1 MSERQ
6 ATGDNASVVV
16 QCPTCQSK
24 FRIAD
29 EKVTDRGVRVRCTS
43 CKNVFQVRKPGA
55 SASEPSGPGT
65 TIDLASLGAATLA
78 RSGLGGAA
86 KPGAAARPGTGP
98 VKPSTGPVKPSTGP
112 VKPSTGPVKPSTGP
126 VKPSTGPVKP
136 STGPLKPSTGPVK
149 PSTGPVKP
157 STGPVKPSTGPV
169 KPSTGPLRTTAR
181 PSTGPVKPAT
191 GPVRAAAA
199 RPAAPI
205 QTDDGAARRLD
216 VDDLFGMAEL
226 TGDSPLS
233 AGLDPAVPPAKAA
246 EAPAMGGLNDLE
258 LEIETAHKAM
268 QPGIAVDAPL
278 PPLDPPL
285 PPANGAP
292 EHAGQ
297 AALDLPLD
305 DSIDLEEVPASPLE
319 PAPASPKSEPIRR
332 PVTKPQ
338 QPARPAE
345 PEIAPARALVSSA
358 FTGLLGAA
366 LAIIVVIA
374 SALSA
379 DGTAGWLGFGPAS
392 EVIATGVVS
401 GLYDTA
407 GGKPVFYI
415 RGRIQ
420 NRSDKVRGPVRVT
433 AELLADGAAEAKA
446 ETIAGAEPTP
456 EEVWSVR
463 SSADVEK
470 LTRTLQSARV
480 NRKLQPGASLPFFA
494 VIPDPPADLD
504 RHRLQI
510 RVDTV
515 EAWTP
520 GAAKAAREK

>member
-55 SASEPSGPGT
+55 AAAEPSAPGT
-65 TIDLASLGAATLA
+65 TIDLSSLGAAALA
-78 RSGLGGAA
+78 KSGLGGTA
-86 KPGAAARPGTGP
+86 KPGAATRPG
-98 VKPSTGPVKPSTGP
+98 S
-112 VKPSTGPVKPSTGP
+112 GPVKPSTGP

-157 STGPVKPSTGPV
+157 STGPLRTTKPSTGPV
-169 KPSTGPLRTTAR
+169 KPSTGPLRT
-181 PSTGPVKPAT
+181 
-191 GPVRAAAA
+191 AAP
-199 RPAAPI
+199 RPAAAL

-233 AGLDPAVPPAKAA
+233 AGLDPPLPAPAPATKAP
-246 EAPAMGGLNDLE
+246 EAPAAGGLDDLE
-258 LEIETAHKAM
+258 LEIETAHKSM
-268 QPGIAVDAPL
+268 QPGSALDASL
-278 PPLDPPL
+278 PSLDPPVA
-285 PPANGAP
+285 PATNGVPEAAAP
-292 EHAGQ
+292 
-297 AALDLPLD
+297 AALNIPLEDSPAPDAAASDERSGADDLVLD
-305 DSIDLEEVPASPLE
+305 EGPSKPAE
-319 PAPASPKSEPIRR
+319 PAPPPPRADPPRR

-338 QPARPAE
+338 PARPAE
-345 PEIAPARALVSSA
+345 AEIAPARAVVSSA

-366 LAIIVVIA
+366 LAVIVVIA
-374 SALSA
+374 SAFSD
-379 DGTAGWLGFGPAS
+379 DGTAGWFGFGPAS

-420 NRSDKVRGPVRVT
+420 NRSGKVRGPVRVT
-433 AELLADGAAEAKA
+433 AELLADGSAEAKA

-463 SSADVEK
+463 SSADVDK
-470 LTRTLQSARV
+470 LARTLQSARV
-480 NRKLQPGASLPFFA
+480 KRKLQPGESLPFFA

-520 GAAKAAREK
+520 GAAKAARER

>member
-1 MSERQ
+1 LSERQ

-86 KPGAAARPGTGP
+86 KPGAAARPG
-98 VKPSTGPVKPSTGP
+98 TGP

>member
-55 SASEPSGPGT
+55 SGTEPSSGPGT
-65 TIDLASLGAATLA
+65 TIDLASLGAAAVA
-78 RSGLGGAA
+78 RSGLGGGA
-86 KPGAAARPGTGP
+86 KPAGAPRPGNGP
-98 VKPSTGPVKPSTGP
+98 A
-112 VKPSTGPVKPSTGP
+112 KPSTGPVKPSTGP

-136 STGPLKPSTGPVK
+136 STGPLKPSTGPLK

-157 STGPVKPSTGPV
+157 STGPVRPAATKPSTGPV
-169 KPSTGPLRTTAR
+169 KPSTGP
-181 PSTGPVKPAT
+181 
-191 GPVRAAAA
+191 VRAGAA
-199 RPAAPI
+199 RPAVAV
-205 QTDDGAARRLD
+205 QTDDSAARRLD

-233 AGLDPAVPPAKAA
+233 TALDPPVAPPAPAKAA
-246 EAPAMGGLNDLE
+246 ETPAAGLNDLE
-258 LEIETAHKAM
+258 LEIETAHKTM
-268 QPGIAVDAPL
+268 QPASEPAAADLPL
-278 PPLDPPL
+278 PSLDSPL
-285 PPANGAP
+285 PPAAGAATETP
-292 EHAGQ
+292 AQSAVDVPLPDLG
-297 AALDLPLD
+297 AAADPARSGAAELELD
-305 DSIDLEEVPASPLE
+305 DTPPAAADVPPT
-319 PAPASPKSEPIRR
+319 APALAPARAETVRR
-332 PVTKPQ
+332 PITKPQ
-338 QPARPAE
+338 APRPAE
-345 PEIAPARALVSSA
+345 PEIAPTRALVSSA

-366 LAIIVVIA
+366 LALIVVIA
-374 SALSA
+374 SAFSD
-379 DGTAGWLGFGPAS
+379 DGTTGWLGFGPAS
-392 EVIATGVVS
+392 DVIATGVVS

-407 GGKPVFYI
+407 GGKPVFYV

-433 AELLADGAAEAKA
+433 AELLADGAAEARA
-446 ETIAGAEPTP
+446 ETIAGSEPTP
-456 EEVWSVR
+456 EDVWSVR

-470 LTRTLQSARV
+470 LSRTLQSARV
-480 NRKLQPGASLPFFA
+480 DRKLKPGASIPFFA
-494 VIPDPPADLD
+494 VIADPPADLD

-510 RVDTV
+510 RVETV

>member
-6 ATGDNASVVV
+6 ATGENASVVV

-55 SASEPSGPGT
+55 AASEPSAPGT
-65 TIDLASLGAATLA
+65 TIDLSSLGAAALA
-78 RSGLGGAA
+78 RSGVAGTA
-86 KPGAAARPGTGP
+86 KPAAPARPGA
-98 VKPSTGPVKPSTGP
+98 
-112 VKPSTGPVKPSTGP
+112 VKPSTGP

-157 STGPVKPSTGPV
+157 STGPVKPSTGPLRATGKPSTGPV
-169 KPSTGPLRTTAR
+169 KPSTGPLRTSAPRSTAA
-181 PSTGPVKPAT
+181 V
-191 GPVRAAAA
+191 
-199 RPAAPI
+199 

-233 AGLDPAVPPAKAA
+233 AGLDPPVPPPAPAAKAT
-246 EAPAMGGLNDLE
+246 EAPAANGLDDLE
-258 LEIETAHKAM
+258 LEIETAHKSM
-268 QPGIAVDAPL
+268 PPAVALDAPL
-278 PPLDPPL
+278 PSLDPPL
-285 PPANGAP
+285 PAATNGAAEP
-292 EHAGQ
+292 AAP
-297 AALDLPLD
+297 AALNLPLD
-305 DSIDLEEVPASPLE
+305 SPAPRAAASEEERSGAEDLELDEGPASKPAE
-319 PAPASPKSEPIRR
+319 PAPPPPRAEPARR
-332 PVTKPQ
+332 PITKP
-338 QPARPAE
+338 QPARPPE
-345 PEIAPARALVSSA
+345 PEIAPARAVVSSA

-366 LAIIVVIA
+366 LAVIVVIA
-374 SALSA
+374 SAFSD
-379 DGTAGWLGFGPAS
+379 DGTAGWFGFGPAS
-392 EVIATGVVS
+392 DVIATGVVS

-420 NRSDKVRGPVRVT
+420 NRSNKVRGPVRVT
-433 AELLADGAAEAKA
+433 AELLADGSAEAKA

-456 EEVWSVR
+456 EDVWSVR
-463 SSADVEK
+463 SSADADK
-470 LTRTLQSARV
+470 LARNLQSARV
-480 NRKLQPGASLPFFA
+480 KRKLQPGESLPFFA
-494 VIPDPPADLD
+494 VIADPPADLD

-520 GAAKAAREK
+520 GAAKAAREQ